1 MQIKN
6 IIYSRAFE
14 KSVKKLFKKYNKIF
28 DDLKDFESE
37 LKQSQEPLGD
47 RLQEFSTLHI
57 YKARVK
63 NSSSNTGK
71 RGGFRVI
78 YCIEKIKDEISIFIA
93 LYSKNEQDNV
103 SKKEIEEILKEEGLI

>member
-6 IIYSRAFE
+6 ILYSKSFE
-14 KSVKKLFKKYNKIF
+14 RKIKKLYKKYNQIF
-28 DDLKDFESE
+28 DDLQNFEKE

-47 RLQEFSTLHI
+47 RLQEFGVLNI

-71 RGGFRVI
+71 SGGFRVI
-78 YCIEKIKDEISIFIA
+78 YCIEQIKGEVSIFIA
-93 LYSKNEQDNV
+93 LYSKNEQGNV
-103 SKKEIEEILKEEGLI
+103 SRKEIEEILKE